1 MYHTTNIPFLIS
13 LTFLVSFEKD
23 GLCFE
28 NEYNVMWVWTLD
40 FSRILGAQELVSLV
54 HLLEDILHKKEGMV
68 QTIMKV
74 DNKVT

>member
-1 MYHTTNIPFLIS
+1 
-13 LTFLVSFEKD
+13 
-23 GLCFE
+23 
-28 NEYNVMWVWTLD
+28 MWVWTLD
-40 FSRILGAQELVSLV
+40 FFRILGAQELVSLV